1 MRNRTKFFSFLFPPH
16 MLLICAALF
25 ALGVSA
31 APLATGDGEI
41 RFNRDIRPILSD
53 NCFLCHGPDKNKRKA
68 KLRLDDRAIA
78 LEKKAIVPGDVSK
91 SELVRRIFTND
102 PDDQMPPPDSGKHLT
117 AAQRETLKKW
127 IAAGAEYQ
135 PQW

>member
-1 MRNRTKFFSFLFPPH
+1 MPGRRRAQL
-16 MLLICAALF
+16 
-25 ALGVSA
+25 
-31 APLATGDGEI
+31 

-117 AAQRETLKKW
+117 AAQRELLKKW

-135 PQW
+135 PQWAYVVPVRPAVAGDAGSAVGAECDRCVYS